1 MFAMG
6 DKIIGKCNYD
16 LDGMRR
22 RTPNPT
28 YGDEILELYHKGK
41 PVGKLM

>member
-28 YGDEILELYHKGK
+28 YGDEILELYHKGM